1 LQKKDV
7 SRRIYIKDTIE
18 SKLSQRNSPLRYE
31 IVDFGALTAALEPMG
46 LGLLNETFGADG
58 IVGRGILMLESN
70 KPDPA
75 ND

>member
-1 LQKKDV
+1 MYTKDA
-7 SRRIYIKDTIE
+7 
-18 SKLSQRNSPLRYE
+18 LSNKSNQSSQGNSPLRYE

-70 KPDPA
+70 KPEPA